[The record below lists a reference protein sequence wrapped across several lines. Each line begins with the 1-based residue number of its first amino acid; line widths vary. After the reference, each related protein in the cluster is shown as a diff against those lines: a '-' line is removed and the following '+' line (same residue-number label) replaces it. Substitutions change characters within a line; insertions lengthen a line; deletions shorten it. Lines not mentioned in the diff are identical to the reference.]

1 MSEQEKIWILIDYII
16 NTIHSCHLMMN
27 LALTLKKS
35 VSVLEK
41 LGAVSVFLGIWI
53 SWIAKWFGGEWEKI
67 NECH

>member
-1 MSEQEKIWILIDYII
+1 
-16 NTIHSCHLMMN
+16 MMN